1 MSDVQIILYFTPP
14 DGNYVEASVLIEDA
28 ALRARLNVAE
38 DCVGGLAI
46 EGPGGPIFIDDDFDH
61 VVRVLLEQAPAE
73 IEAGRSVRFDYH
85 YEETWLD
92 IEVSNGTATFVGD
105 DGARVN
111 MPASEAA
118 TALRAARDELTRL
131 NTLL

>member
-28 ALRARLNVAE
+28 ALRERLNVAE
-38 DCVGGLAI
+38 DCIGGIAV

-73 IEAGRSVRFDYH
+73 IEAGTSVRLDYH
-85 YEETWLD
+85 YEETSLD
-92 IEVSNGTATFVGD
+92 IEVSGGTATFIGE
-105 DGARVN
+105 DGARVA
-111 MPASEAA
+111 MPAAEAA
-118 TALRAARDELTRL
+118 AALRAARDELTRL
-131 NTLL
+131 DALL